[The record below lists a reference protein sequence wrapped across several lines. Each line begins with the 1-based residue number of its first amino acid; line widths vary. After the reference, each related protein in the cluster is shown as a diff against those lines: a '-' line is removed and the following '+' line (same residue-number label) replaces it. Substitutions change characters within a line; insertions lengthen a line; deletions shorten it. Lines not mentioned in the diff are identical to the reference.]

1 MPLFLIKKLI
11 QALCLMVVVAFIAFS
26 MFQYLGDPVNNMLPE
41 SATQAER
48 MQLRH
53 SLGLSDP
60 MLTQFLHFMQR
71 ILHGD
76 FGISYYNQVDVFHLI
91 MERLPATLELVFV
104 AVVLSL
110 AVGFPLGVWSAI
122 SKNRVMPGLI
132 QGLSLI
138 GISLPGFLTGILLI
152 IIFSVWLGWFPS
164 SGRGDTVHLGFWS
177 TGLLSLSGWRSVILP
192 AVSLSLFMITLIVR
206 LVRTQMLEVMGTEYI
221 KFARAR
227 GLTSRS
233 IWFHHALRNALL
245 PVVTII
251 GLQIGG
257 LIAFAIVTETVFQW
271 PGMGLLFIQA
281 INYVDIPVI
290 SAYLIFIAL
299 IFIVVNTTVDLLY
312 FLIDPRMKK
321 Q

>member
-1 MPLFLIKKLI
+1 
-11 QALCLMVVVAFIAFS
+11 
-26 MFQYLGDPVNNMLPE
+26 MLPE

-48 MQLRH
+48 MQLRN

-110 AVGFPLGVWSAI
+110 VVGFPLGVWSAI

-138 GISLPGFLTGILLI
+138 GISLPSFLTGILLI

-192 AVSLSLFMITLIVR
+192 AVSLSLFMITLIIR
-206 LVRTQMLEVMGTEYI
+206 LVRTQMLEVMGTDYI

-227 GLTSRS
+227 GLKSRS

-299 IFIVVNTTVDLLY
+299 IFIVINTTVDLLY

>member
-48 MQLRH
+48 MQLRA
-53 SLGLSDP
+53 SLGLNDP

-110 AVGFPLGVWSAI
+110 VVGFPLGVWSAI
-122 SKNRVMPGLI
+122 SKNRIMPGLI

-138 GISLPGFLTGILLI
+138 GISLPSFLTGILLI
-152 IIFSVWLGWFPS
+152 ILFSVWLGWFPS
-164 SGRGDTVHLGFWS
+164 SGRGETVHLGFWS
-177 TGLLSLSGWRSVILP
+177 SGLFSLSGWRSVILP
-192 AVSLSLFMITLIVR
+192 AISLSLFMITLIIR
-206 LVRTQMLEVMGTEYI
+206 LVRTQMLEVMGTDYI

-227 GLTSRS
+227 GLKSRS

-299 IFIVVNTTVDLLY
+299 IFIVINTTVDLLY

>member
-48 MQLRH
+48 MQLRA

-110 AVGFPLGVWSAI
+110 VVGFPLGVWSAI
-122 SKNRVMPGLI
+122 SKNRIMPGLI

-138 GISLPGFLTGILLI
+138 GISLPSFLTGILLI
-152 IIFSVWLGWFPS
+152 ILFSVWLGWFPS
-164 SGRGDTVHLGFWS
+164 SGRGETVHLGFWS
-177 TGLLSLSGWRSVILP
+177 SGLFSLSGWRSVILP
-192 AVSLSLFMITLIVR
+192 AISLSLFMITLIIR
-206 LVRTQMLEVMGTEYI
+206 LVRTQMLEVMGTDYI

-227 GLTSRS
+227 GLKSRS

-299 IFIVVNTTVDLLY
+299 IFIVINTTVDLLY

>member
-48 MQLRH
+48 MQLRN

-110 AVGFPLGVWSAI
+110 VVGFPLGVWSAI

-138 GISLPGFLTGILLI
+138 GISLPSFLTGILLI

-192 AVSLSLFMITLIVR
+192 AISLSLFMITLIIR
-206 LVRTQMLEVMGTEYI
+206 LVRTQMLEVMGTDYI

-227 GLTSRS
+227 GLKSRS

-245 PVVTII
+245 PVVTIV

-299 IFIVVNTTVDLLY
+299 IFIVINTTVDLLY